1 MNFLRSAHKH
11 PPEDDDE
18 PKTPRQPGT
27 KEPEPDIPDSDE
39 ERHVLET
46 PVQVRSG
53 LRPSL

>member
-1 MNFLRSAHKH
+1 MNFLTKAHKH

-39 ERHVLET
+39 ERHILET